1 MSRSSAAGAVLASI
15 LVAVGLGEG
24 PAGGDVVGPDA
35 RTGAEGP
42 IAFAGVSVTL
52 DGSGTAGGTVTWRVR
67 VPADCWWERVPIVT
81 QLPGDPPLD
90 AADPATVA
98 AAVERVQRRL
108 LDLTAPHVDTALYHV
123 FAAEGLPPEAQIRD
137 VVLRTASGAD
147 IFWYAAR
154 CVPGR
159 DPLETGLLDPFRSY
173 LGVPIA
179 RSFQPFAAGDVP
191 PPAVHPLTLAEVAR
205 EALPVEAP
213 AVDRNPRMAG
223 QDDATLVGLPT
234 WFWVTN
240 GQPAVAAETGG
251 VRTATAVAAR
261 GTAGP
266 PVTAT
271 VRADVGPGLTIT
283 SPAGDTVCSPARA
296 VVRWSRGADE
306 DAACTLTF
314 RRASVGR
321 PGGWPV
327 ELATTWSVTW
337 TGVTA
342 DGAEVGGELAP
353 LTRSTG
359 VLVPVAE
366 AQAVVRA
373 P

>member
-1 MSRSSAAGAVLASI
+1 MNSRSSAPGAVLASL
-15 LVAVGLGEG
+15 LVAGLGAG
-24 PAGGDVVGPDA
+24 PAGGDVVGADA
-35 RTGAEGP
+35 RSGAEGP

-52 DGSGTAGGTVTWRVR
+52 DGGGTAGGTVTGR
-67 VPADCWWERVPIVT
+67 VPADCWWERVPIGT
-81 QLPGDPPLD
+81 RLPGDPPLD

-137 VVLRTASGAD
+137 VVLRTAAGAD
-147 IFWYAAR
+147 ISWYAPR

-159 DPLETGLLDPFRSY
+159 DPLGTGLLDPFRSY

-179 RSFQPFAAGDVP
+179 RSFQPFAAGEVP

-213 AVDRNPRMAG
+213 AVDRNPRIPG
-223 QDDATLVGLPT
+223 QDATLVHLPT

-240 GQPAVAAETGG
+240 GQPAVAAATGG

-261 GTAGP
+261 GAAGP

-271 VRADVGPGLTIT
+271 VRADVGRGLTIT

-296 VVRWSRGADE
+296 VVRWSPTADE
-306 DAACTLTF
+306 NAACTLTF

-342 DGAEVGGELAP
+342 DGVEVGGELAP
-353 LTRSTG
+353 LTRSTD